1 MSNTEYITHFSLWAL
16 AKSPLI
22 IGCDVRNIDKATLAI
37 ISNEEVIAVNQDALG
52 VQGHRVIQD
61 KNKL

>member
-1 MSNTEYITHFSLWAL
+1 VT
-16 AKSPLI
+16 
-22 IGCDVRNIDKATLAI
+22 NIDKTTLAI

-61 KNKL
+61 KNKLSVKRSTFASTRFPAFRSCST